1 MTDDLIG
8 KKIGGY
14 EILELIGHGG
24 MASVYRA
31 QQVSMNRVVA
41 VKILPRQFL
50 NDETYM
56 QRFNREVRIVAQLEH
71 RNIVPVH
78 DYGEADGQ
86 PYIVMRYMAGGSV
99 DDMLH
104 DGALDLDR
112 IVSIIE
118 QIAPALDYAHSKN
131 VLHRDLK
138 PSNILMDDDGGAYLT
153 DFGIA
158 RLMSDVGSNV
168 TITKQGVVGTP
179 SYMSPEQA
187 QGQPLNNRSD
197 IYSLGVTLFE
207 MATGKR
213 PFESDTPYGIAV
225 LQVTAPPPLPRSLN
239 PDLSAPV
246 EDVILK
252 ALNKDREQRHQ
263 SAVQLADMLQDAA
276 EHKSNGFDTQPGY
289 PRSELPPT
297 PNIADTAEAAAS
309 NAAPANNAYTPP
321 PPATS
326 SYTIPPVGGSVRRR
340 LPRRKG
346 GNLLVS
352 ALVGGAIGCGLL
364 LLLGVIAFVVI
375 NGIMNSTASAT
386 PTPAGGALAT
396 SAPTNTPIRGSTSVA
411 VPTATATAVNPVGQR
426 PTLPPLTNGS
436 IVYFAER
443 GDNFDLYQLDLQT
456 RRETRLTDSSSNEI
470 FPVVSPDGTQIAYVS
485 DLDGDYDIYVMNVD
499 GSNARRLTNNTV
511 TDRAPAWSPAGDWIA
526 YSSDTLGD
534 GGHDLYRIHPDG
546 SGETRL
552 YSDGNRNSD
561 PAWSPDGA
569 SLVFSGGAIRD
580 AGTWE
585 IKRLDLASGG
595 VTALTNN
602 SVKDWQ
608 PIYAPDGGLTYL
620 TDGDGHAAIAR
631 MNADGSGQQRFYD
644 GVGYEW
650 GVRYSP
656 SGDLITFNS
665 DVSGRDEIY
674 LISADGTDVR
684 QVTDLGGMFADWLP

>member
-86 PYIVMRYMAGGSV
+86 PYIVMRYMSGGSV
-99 DDMLH
+99 DDLLH

-112 IVSIIE
+112 IVSIIG
-118 QIAPALDYAHSKN
+118 QIAPALDYAHGKN

-158 RLMSDVGSNV
+158 RLMGEVNNNA
-168 TITKQGVVGTP
+168 TITKHGVVGTP

-225 LQVTAPPPLPRSLN
+225 LQVTAPPPQPRSLN

-252 ALNKDREQRHQ
+252 ALSKDRERRHDT
-263 SAVQLADMLQDAA
+263 AVQLADVLKDAA
-276 EHKSNGFDTQPGY
+276 EHKSNGFDTQRGY
-289 PRSELPPT
+289 PRPELPPSV
-297 PNIADTAEAAAS
+297 DETAEAVAS
-309 NAAPANNAYTPP
+309 TPPPINNAYTPP

-326 SYTIPPVGGSVRRR
+326 SYTIPPVGSGVRRR
-340 LPRRKG
+340 LPRRTG

-352 ALVGGAIGCGLL
+352 VLLGGAIGCGLL
-364 LLLGVIAFVVI
+364 ALLGVIAFVVI
-375 NGIMNSTASAT
+375 NGILHADIT
-386 PTPAGGALAT
+386 PTPTLPGGVLA
-396 SAPTNTPIRGSTSVA
+396 SPAPTNTPIRGVRPA
-411 VPTATATAVNPVGQR
+411 RAAPTATATEVNPVGQR
-426 PTLPPLTNGS
+426 PTLPPLTDGS

-443 GDNFDLYQLDLQT
+443 GDNFDLYKLDLQT
-456 RRETRLTDSSSNEI
+456 RRETQLTDTPSNELD
-470 FPVVSPDGTQIAYVS
+470 PVVSPDGTQIAYVS
-485 DLDGDYDIYVMNVD
+485 DLDGDYDLYLMDVD
-499 GSNARRLTNNTV
+499 GGGARRLTDNAV
-511 TDRAPAWSPAGDWIA
+511 TDRAPAWSPDGEWIA

-534 GGHDLYRIHPDG
+534 GAHDLYRIRPDG
-546 SGETRL
+546 SGATRL

-561 PAWSPDGA
+561 PSWSPDGA
-569 SLVFSGGAIRD
+569 SLVFSGGAIHD
-580 AGTWE
+580 AATWE

-595 VTALTNN
+595 VTSLTSNN
-602 SVKDWQ
+602 VKDWQ

-620 TDGDGHAAIAR
+620 SDGDGHAAIAR
-631 MNADGSGQQRFYD
+631 MNADGSGQRGFYD

-656 SGDLITFNS
+656 SGSLITFNS

-674 LISADGTDVR
+674 LMNADATNVR
-684 QVTDLGGMFADWLP
+684 PVTDLGGMFADWLP